1 MSLAIP
7 QETFVTVA
15 RVSGITGT
23 HAAAN
28 GDYYFVRDLQGNYP
42 DGAWLK
48 DGITGNFDQGI
59 ETYAILFYELPI
71 AAGWALSLANLTQN
85 VAAQTGGATVANP
98 WEVVTWG
105 SSGLVT
111 ADAGASGIS
120 VVEAT
125 AVAKPL
131 SVGKSTLS
139 NPLLPTE
146 TTGTTAEPSLSPGAA
161 VVQVAVPSLSPG
173 AAVAQT
179 TEPSLSPGALNGLTA
194 QGVTGAGYPGLIF
207 VNDTSGVSTGG
218 VIPLDY
224 NASGD
229 EYQGAVGAEVWLVRK
244 VGGFWTVAID
254 GADVSTGPADSVS
267 PVGPYTGSES
277 FTVSAVAP
285 VRGSQTAEPT
295 LSPSSPGALIS

>member
-1 MSLAIP
+1 MSLGLNFDP
-7 QETFVTVA
+7 QVTVA

-28 GDYYFVRDLQGNYP
+28 GDYYFDTVLD
-42 DGAWLK
+42 AWLK
-48 DGITGNFDQGI
+48 DGISGNFDQGI
-59 ETYAILFYELPI
+59 EGYSIQQAELPL
-71 AAGWALSLANLTQN
+71 AAGWTLTLGN
-85 VAAQTGGATVANP
+85 FDTYVSGQTATPAVDDP
-98 WEVVTWG
+98 WDVVDWG
-105 SSGLVT
+105 DTGLFT
-111 ADAGASGIS
+111 EAAGASGIT

-161 VVQVAVPSLSPG
+161 VAQVAVPSLSPG

-207 VNDTSGVSTGG
+207 VNDTGGVSTGG

-254 GADVSTGPADSVS
+254 GSNVSTGPADSIS
-267 PVGPYTGSES
+267 PVGSYTGGEA
-277 FTVSAVAP
+277 FTVSGVAP